1 MKAAEFLKNWEESKH
16 IRDDGGRFG
25 SGVGTLTRDV
35 GAEFLSNR
43 AEDKSAGAER
53 AKSEGS
59 HVDDQIESHLG
70 AAIAHMRAAEAH
82 RDAANNEEAKMH
94 RDKAT
99 EHVTEANLLRIDKVT
114 AKSVRLDEPEPEKI
128 QKAKEWLEVVKTDI
142 SRVDTVF
149 AKEWD
154 ESKHPRGAGG
164 KFGSGEAGDATGAS
178 YEHHVSEAMGA
189 SKEAQDA
196 LASLNRATGKSNAVI
211 RERVS
216 ALGDAHRT
224 AANHFDKMG
233 EKGLAYE
240 HMRVEEMAARL
251 RTNINSANRQ
261 KALDNVL
268 SASSSALDATNRWAD
283 S

>member
-1 MKAAEFLKNWEESKH
+1 MKAAEFLKNWDESKH

-35 GAEFLSNR
+35 GAEFLSSR
-43 AEDKSAGAER
+43 AQDKSSAAER
-53 AKSEGS
+53 ARSGGS

-70 AAIAHMRAAEAH
+70 AAIAHVRAAEAH

-94 RDKAT
+94 QDKAT

-114 AKSVRLDEPEPEKI
+114 AKSVRPDEPESEKI

-149 AKEWD
+149 VKDWD

-164 KFGSGEAGDATGAS
+164 RFGSGEAGNATGAN

-196 LASLNRATGKSNAVI
+196 LASLHKATDKGNTII
-211 RERVS
+211 RQRVS
-216 ALGDAHRT
+216 ALDSAHRT
-224 AANHFDKMG
+224 AASHFDKIG
-233 EKGLAYE
+233 EKQLAYE
-240 HMRVEEMAARL
+240 HMRVGEMAARL
-251 RTNINSANRQ
+251 RTNLSSANRQ
-261 KALDNVL
+261 RALDGVL
-268 SASSSALDATNRWAD
+268 NASSSALDATNRWAD